1 MAEDKHIV
9 FSYGRMNPP
18 TAGHSKVVDKVKSH
32 ADKIGANHA
41 VIVSHSQKPK
51 TDPLHHEHKK
61 EYLRH
66 IHPDVNFEHSTKDHP
81 HFLAQLKKFHQEGH
95 THATMVVGSDRVKQF
110 KALAHKYNGK
120 EYNYKKIHILS
131 AGQRDPD
138 AEGVAGIS
146 GTKMRNHASG
156 NDFKSFK
163 AGLHPNHSDEHAKKL
178 FKATRQ
184 GMNLQ
189 KEETG
194 MKDFATF
201 LAEEEM
207 KPHKMYKGD
216 KVVVAKNKADHDKL
230 NKQGYTHDNPKT
242 KKIEEASADE
252 VLKKRYASYSP
263 DDNPQATRKLKSS
276 EHDQPKGARVYKMHP
291 GAKLTDRGY
300 SKKGKM
306 AALKKQHARR
316 PKQYGITEDMEGM
329 SQKSGDKR
337 ATDKGAGMTAQGVA
351 KYNRRTG
358 GNLKTAVTTP
368 PSKLKKGSKA
378 AGRRKSFCA
387 RSRGWTGER
396 GKAARRRWNC

>member
-1 MAEDKHIV
+1 MEEKDKHIV

-66 IHPDVNFEHSTKDHP
+66 VHPDVNFEHSTKEHP

-110 KALAHKYNGK
+110 KALANKYNGK

-156 NDFKSFK
+156 NDYKSFK

-189 KEETG
+189 KEERG
-194 MKDFATF
+194 MKDFGTF
-201 LAEEEM
+201 L
-207 KPHKMYKGD
+207 
-216 KVVVAKNKADHDKL
+216 
-230 NKQGYTHDNPKT
+230 
-242 KKIEEASADE
+242 
-252 VLKKRYASYSP
+252 
-263 DDNPQATRKLKSS
+263 
-276 EHDQPKGARVYKMHP
+276 
-291 GAKLTDRGY
+291 
-300 SKKGKM
+300 
-306 AALKKQHARR
+306 
-316 PKQYGITEDMEGM
+316 TEDMEGM

-337 ATDKGAGMTAQGVA
+337 ATDKGAGMTAKGVA

-368 PSKLKKGSKA
+368 PSKLKAGSKA

>member
-9 FSYGRMNPP
+9 FSYGRINPH

-41 VIVSHSQKPK
+41 VVVSHSQNNK

-81 HFLAQLKKFHQEGH
+81 HFLAQLKKFNHEGH

-110 KALAHKYNGK
+110 KSLAHKYNGK
-120 EYNYKKIHILS
+120 EYNYKKIHVLS

-146 GTKMRNHASG
+146 GTKMRAHASG

-163 AGLHPNHSDEHAKKL
+163 SGLHPNHSDEHAKKL
-178 FKATRQ
+178 YKATRQ

-189 KEETG
+189 KEEVG
-194 MKDFATF
+194 MLDFQKF
-201 LAEEEM
+201 L
-207 KPHKMYKGD
+207 
-216 KVVVAKNKADHDKL
+216 
-230 NKQGYTHDNPKT
+230 
-242 KKIEEASADE
+242 
-252 VLKKRYASYSP
+252 LK
-263 DDNPQATRKLKSS
+263 
-276 EHDQPKGARVYKMHP
+276 
-291 GAKLTDRGY
+291 
-300 SKKGKM
+300 
-306 AALKKQHARR
+306 
-316 PKQYGITEDMEGM
+316 EDMEGM

-337 ATDKGAGMTAQGVA
+337 STESGAGMTAQGVA

-378 AGRRKSFCA
+378 ANRRKSFCA

>member
-1 MAEDKHIV
+1 VNVALALVAKMAEDKHIV

-32 ADKIGANHA
+32 ADKIGANHS
-41 VIVSHSQKPK
+41 VVVSHSQNNK

-61 EYLRH
+61 EYLKH

-81 HFLAQLKKFHQEGH
+81 HFLAQLKKFNQEGH

-146 GTKMRNHASG
+146 GTKMRAHASG
-156 NDFKSFK
+156 NDYKSFK
-163 AGLHPNHSDEHAKKL
+163 SGLHPNHSDEHAKKL
-178 FKATRQ
+178 YKATRQ

-189 KEETG
+189 KEEIG
-194 MKDFATF
+194 MLDFHKF
-201 LAEEEM
+201 L
-207 KPHKMYKGD
+207 
-216 KVVVAKNKADHDKL
+216 L
-230 NKQGYTHDNPKT
+230 Q
-242 KKIEEASADE
+242 
-252 VLKKRYASYSP
+252 
-263 DDNPQATRKLKSS
+263 
-276 EHDQPKGARVYKMHP
+276 
-291 GAKLTDRGY
+291 
-300 SKKGKM
+300 
-306 AALKKQHARR
+306 
-316 PKQYGITEDMEGM
+316 EDMSGM

-337 ATDKGAGMTAQGVA
+337 STDSGAGMTAKGVA

-378 AGRRKSFCA
+378 ANRRKSFCA
-387 RSRGWTGER
+387 RSKGWTGER

>member
-1 MAEDKHIV
+1 MADEQEKHIV

-32 ADKIGANHA
+32 AEKIGANHS
-41 VIVSHSQKPK
+41 VVVSHSQNTK

-66 IHPDVNFEHSTKDHP
+66 IHPDVNFEHSTKEHP
-81 HFLAQLKKFHQEGH
+81 HFLAQLKKFNQEGH
-95 THATMVVGSDRVKQF
+95 SHATMVVGSDRVKQF

-156 NDFKSFK
+156 NDYKSFK
-163 AGLHPNHSDEHAKKL
+163 AGLHANHSDEHARKL

-189 KEETG
+189 KEEVG
-194 MKDFATF
+194 MKDFKTF
-201 LAEEEM
+201 LAEDM
-207 KPHKMYKGD
+207 SGMTIGGGHKR
-216 KVVVAKNKADHDKL
+216 
-230 NKQGYTHDNPKT
+230 
-242 KKIEEASADE
+242 S
-252 VLKKRYASYSP
+252 
-263 DDNPQATRKLKSS
+263 
-276 EHDQPKGARVYKMHP
+276 
-291 GAKLTDRGY
+291 
-300 SKKGKM
+300 
-306 AALKKQHARR
+306 
-316 PKQYGITEDMEGM
+316 TE
-329 SQKSGDKR
+329 S
-337 ATDKGAGMTAQGVA
+337 GAGLTAKGVA
-351 KYNRRTG
+351 KYRRQNPG
-358 GNLKTAVTTP
+358 SKLKTAVTTP

-378 AGRRKSFCA
+378 ANRRKSFCA

>member
-1 MAEDKHIV
+1 MTTENKDKHIV

-32 ADKIGANHA
+32 ADSIGANHA
-41 VIVSHSQKPK
+41 VIVSHSQNNK

-61 EYLRH
+61 EYLKH
-66 IHPDVNFEHSTKDHP
+66 VHPDVNFEHSTKEHP

-110 KALAHKYNGK
+110 KALANKYNGPK
-120 EYNYKKIHILS
+120 GDYNYKKIHILS

-146 GTKMRNHASG
+146 GTKMRAHASG

-163 AGLHPNHSDEHAKKL
+163 SGLHPNHSDDHAKKL
-178 FKATRQ
+178 YKATRQ

-189 KEETG
+189 KEEVG
-194 MKDFATF
+194 MLDFHKF
-201 LAEEEM
+201 L
-207 KPHKMYKGD
+207 
-216 KVVVAKNKADHDKL
+216 
-230 NKQGYTHDNPKT
+230 
-242 KKIEEASADE
+242 
-252 VLKKRYASYSP
+252 LK
-263 DDNPQATRKLKSS
+263 
-276 EHDQPKGARVYKMHP
+276 
-291 GAKLTDRGY
+291 
-300 SKKGKM
+300 
-306 AALKKQHARR
+306 
-316 PKQYGITEDMEGM
+316 EDMEGM

-337 ATDKGAGMTAQGVA
+337 STDSGAGMTAQGVA

-387 RSRGWTGER
+387 RSKGWTGER

>member
-32 ADKIGANHA
+32 ADSIGANHA
-41 VIVSHSQKPK
+41 VIVSHSQNNK

-61 EYLRH
+61 EYLKH
-66 IHPDVNFEHSTKDHP
+66 VHPDVNFEHSTKEHP

-120 EYNYKKIHILS
+120 EYDYKKIHILS

-138 AEGVAGIS
+138 AEGVTGIS
-146 GTKMRNHASG
+146 GTKMRNHASN
-156 NDFKSFK
+156 NDYKSFK
-163 AGLHPNHSDEHAKKL
+163 AGLHANHNDEQAKKL

-189 KEETG
+189 KEERG

-201 LAEEEM
+201 L
-207 KPHKMYKGD
+207 K
-216 KVVVAKNKADHDKL
+216 
-230 NKQGYTHDNPKT
+230 
-242 KKIEEASADE
+242 
-252 VLKKRYASYSP
+252 
-263 DDNPQATRKLKSS
+263 
-276 EHDQPKGARVYKMHP
+276 
-291 GAKLTDRGY
+291 
-300 SKKGKM
+300 
-306 AALKKQHARR
+306 
-316 PKQYGITEDMEGM
+316 EDMEGM

-337 ATDKGAGMTAQGVA
+337 STDSGAGMTAQGVA

-387 RSRGWTGER
+387 RSKGWTGER

>member
-1 MAEDKHIV
+1 MTTENKDKHIV

-32 ADKIGANHA
+32 ADAIGANHA
-41 VIVSHSQKPK
+41 VIVSHSQNQK
-51 TDPLHHEHKK
+51 DNPLHHEHKK
-61 EYLRH
+61 EFLKH
-66 IHPDVNFEHSTKDHP
+66 VHPDVNFEHSTKEHP

-120 EYNYKKIHILS
+120 EYDYKKIHILS

-138 AEGVAGIS
+138 AEGVTGIS
-146 GTKMRNHASG
+146 GTKMRNHASN
-156 NDFKSFK
+156 NDYKSFK
-163 AGLHPNHSDEHAKKL
+163 AGLHANHNDEQAKKL

-189 KEETG
+189 KEERG

-201 LAEEEM
+201 L
-207 KPHKMYKGD
+207 
-216 KVVVAKNKADHDKL
+216 
-230 NKQGYTHDNPKT
+230 
-242 KKIEEASADE
+242 
-252 VLKKRYASYSP
+252 
-263 DDNPQATRKLKSS
+263 
-276 EHDQPKGARVYKMHP
+276 
-291 GAKLTDRGY
+291 
-300 SKKGKM
+300 
-306 AALKKQHARR
+306 
-316 PKQYGITEDMEGM
+316 TEDMEGM

-337 ATDKGAGMTAQGVA
+337 STESGAGMTAKGVA

-387 RSRGWTGER
+387 RSKGWTGER

>member
-1 MAEDKHIV
+1 MADEQEKHIV

-32 ADKIGANHA
+32 AEKIGANHA
-41 VIVSHSQKPK
+41 VIVSHSQNSK

-66 IHPDVNFEHSTKDHP
+66 IHPDVNFEHSTKEHP
-81 HFLAQLKKFHQEGH
+81 HFLAQLKKFNQEGH
-95 THATMVVGSDRVKQF
+95 SHATMVVGSDRVKQF

-120 EYNYKKIHILS
+120 EYNYKKINILS
-131 AGQRDPD
+131 AGHRDPD

-156 NDFKSFK
+156 NDYNSFK

-189 KEETG
+189 KEEVG
-194 MKDFATF
+194 MKDFKTF
-201 LAEEEM
+201 LAEDM
-207 KPHKMYKGD
+207 SGMTIKGGHKR
-216 KVVVAKNKADHDKL
+216 
-230 NKQGYTHDNPKT
+230 
-242 KKIEEASADE
+242 S
-252 VLKKRYASYSP
+252 
-263 DDNPQATRKLKSS
+263 
-276 EHDQPKGARVYKMHP
+276 
-291 GAKLTDRGY
+291 
-300 SKKGKM
+300 
-306 AALKKQHARR
+306 
-316 PKQYGITEDMEGM
+316 TE
-329 SQKSGDKR
+329 S
-337 ATDKGAGMTAQGVA
+337 GAGLTAKGVA
-351 KYNRRTG
+351 KYRRQNPG
-358 GNLKTAVTTP
+358 SKLKTAVTTP

-378 AGRRKSFCA
+378 ANRRKSFCA

>member
-1 MAEDKHIV
+1 MEEKDKHIV

-66 IHPDVNFEHSTKDHP
+66 VHPDVNFEHSTKEHP

-110 KALAHKYNGK
+110 KALANKYNGK

-156 NDFKSFK
+156 NDYKSFK
-163 AGLHPNHSDEHAKKL
+163 AGLHANHSDEHAKKL

-184 GMNLQ
+184 SMNLQ
-189 KEETG
+189 KEERG

-201 LAEEEM
+201 L
-207 KPHKMYKGD
+207 K
-216 KVVVAKNKADHDKL
+216 
-230 NKQGYTHDNPKT
+230 
-242 KKIEEASADE
+242 
-252 VLKKRYASYSP
+252 
-263 DDNPQATRKLKSS
+263 
-276 EHDQPKGARVYKMHP
+276 
-291 GAKLTDRGY
+291 
-300 SKKGKM
+300 
-306 AALKKQHARR
+306 
-316 PKQYGITEDMEGM
+316 EDMEGM

-337 ATDKGAGMTAQGVA
+337 ATDKGAGMTAKGVA

-368 PSKLKKGSKA
+368 PSKLKAGSKA

>member
-1 MAEDKHIV
+1 MADEQEKHIV

-32 ADKIGANHA
+32 AEKIGANHS
-41 VIVSHSQKPK
+41 VIVSHSQNSK

-66 IHPDVNFEHSTKDHP
+66 IHPDVNFEHSTKEHP
-81 HFLAQLKKFHQEGH
+81 HFLAQLKKFNQEGH
-95 THATMVVGSDRVKQF
+95 SHATMVVGSDRVKQF

-156 NDFKSFK
+156 NDYKSFK
-163 AGLHPNHSDEHAKKL
+163 AGLHANHSDEHARKL

-189 KEETG
+189 KEEVG
-194 MKDFATF
+194 MKDFKTF
-201 LAEEEM
+201 LAEDM
-207 KPHKMYKGD
+207 SGMTIGGGHKR
-216 KVVVAKNKADHDKL
+216 
-230 NKQGYTHDNPKT
+230 
-242 KKIEEASADE
+242 S
-252 VLKKRYASYSP
+252 
-263 DDNPQATRKLKSS
+263 
-276 EHDQPKGARVYKMHP
+276 
-291 GAKLTDRGY
+291 
-300 SKKGKM
+300 
-306 AALKKQHARR
+306 
-316 PKQYGITEDMEGM
+316 TE
-329 SQKSGDKR
+329 S
-337 ATDKGAGMTAQGVA
+337 GAGLTAKGVA
-351 KYNRRTG
+351 KYRRQNPG
-358 GNLKTAVTTP
+358 SKLKTAVTTP

-378 AGRRKSFCA
+378 ANRRKSFCA

>member
-1 MAEDKHIV
+1 MTTENKDKHIV

-32 ADKIGANHA
+32 ADAIGANHA
-41 VIVSHSQKPK
+41 VIVSHSQNQK
-51 TDPLHHEHKK
+51 DNPLHHEHKK
-61 EYLRH
+61 EFLKH
-66 IHPDVNFEHSTKDHP
+66 VHPDVNFEHSTKEHP

-120 EYNYKKIHILS
+120 EYDYKKIHILS

-138 AEGVAGIS
+138 AEGVTGIS
-146 GTKMRNHASG
+146 GTKMRNHASN
-156 NDFKSFK
+156 NDYKSFK
-163 AGLHPNHSDEHAKKL
+163 AGLHANHSDEHAKKL

-189 KEETG
+189 KEERG

-201 LAEEEM
+201 L
-207 KPHKMYKGD
+207 
-216 KVVVAKNKADHDKL
+216 
-230 NKQGYTHDNPKT
+230 
-242 KKIEEASADE
+242 
-252 VLKKRYASYSP
+252 
-263 DDNPQATRKLKSS
+263 
-276 EHDQPKGARVYKMHP
+276 
-291 GAKLTDRGY
+291 
-300 SKKGKM
+300 
-306 AALKKQHARR
+306 
-316 PKQYGITEDMEGM
+316 TEDMEGM

-337 ATDKGAGMTAQGVA
+337 STESGAGMTAKGVA

-387 RSRGWTGER
+387 RSKGWTGER

>member
-32 ADKIGANHA
+32 ADSIGANHA
-41 VIVSHSQKPK
+41 VIVSHSQNNK

-66 IHPDVNFEHSTKDHP
+66 VHPDVNFEHSTKEHP

-110 KALAHKYNGK
+110 KALANKYNGPK
-120 EYNYKKIHILS
+120 GDYNYKKIHILS

-146 GTKMRNHASG
+146 GTKMRAHASG
-156 NDFKSFK
+156 NDYKSFK
-163 AGLHPNHSDEHAKKL
+163 SGLHPNHSDEHAKKL
-178 FKATRQ
+178 YKATRQ

-189 KEETG
+189 KEEIG
-194 MKDFATF
+194 MLDFHKF
-201 LAEEEM
+201 L
-207 KPHKMYKGD
+207 
-216 KVVVAKNKADHDKL
+216 L
-230 NKQGYTHDNPKT
+230 Q
-242 KKIEEASADE
+242 
-252 VLKKRYASYSP
+252 
-263 DDNPQATRKLKSS
+263 
-276 EHDQPKGARVYKMHP
+276 
-291 GAKLTDRGY
+291 
-300 SKKGKM
+300 
-306 AALKKQHARR
+306 
-316 PKQYGITEDMEGM
+316 EDMSGM

-337 ATDKGAGMTAQGVA
+337 STDSGAGMTAKGVA

-378 AGRRKSFCA
+378 ANRRKSFCA
-387 RSRGWTGER
+387 RSKGWTGER

>member
-32 ADKIGANHA
+32 ADKLGANHA
-41 VIVSHSQKPK
+41 VIVSHSQNNK

-66 IHPDVNFEHSTKDHP
+66 IHPEVNFEHSTKEHP

-110 KALAHKYNGK
+110 KALATKYNGPK
-120 EYNYKKIHILS
+120 GDYNYKKIHILS

-189 KEETG
+189 KEERG
-194 MKDFATF
+194 MLDFQTF
-201 LAEEEM
+201 LTEGKKKGLDGKACWDG
-207 KPHKMYKGD
+207 YK
-216 KVVVAKNKADHDKL
+216 L
-230 NKQGYTHDNPKT
+230 QGT
-242 KKIEEASADE
+242 K
-252 VLKKRYASYSP
+252 
-263 DDNPQATRKLKSS
+263 
-276 EHDQPKGARVYKMHP
+276 
-291 GAKLTDRGY
+291 
-300 SKKGKM
+300 KKGKRTVDNCV
-306 AALKKQHARR
+306 KVN
-316 PKQYGITEDMEGM
+316 EDMEGM

-337 ATDKGAGMTAQGVA
+337 STESGAGMTAQGVA

-378 AGRRKSFCA
+378 ANRRKSFCA

>member
-32 ADKIGANHA
+32 ADAIGANHA
-41 VIVSHSQKPK
+41 VIVSHSQNNK

-61 EYLRH
+61 EYLKH
-66 IHPDVNFEHSTKDHP
+66 IHPDVNFEHSTKEHP

-110 KALAHKYNGK
+110 KALANKYNGPK
-120 EYNYKKIHILS
+120 GDYNYKKIHILS

-146 GTKMRNHASG
+146 GTKMRAHASG
-156 NDFKSFK
+156 NDYKSFK

-178 FKATRQ
+178 YKATRQ

-189 KEETG
+189 KEEIG
-194 MKDFATF
+194 MLDFQTF
-201 LAEEEM
+201 LTEGKKKGLDGKACWDG
-207 KPHKMYKGD
+207 YK
-216 KVVVAKNKADHDKL
+216 L
-230 NKQGYTHDNPKT
+230 QGT
-242 KKIEEASADE
+242 KKKGNKT
-252 VLKKRYASYSP
+252 V
-263 DDNPQATRKLKSS
+263 DNCVPVK
-276 EHDQPKGARVYKMHP
+276 
-291 GAKLTDRGY
+291 
-300 SKKGKM
+300 
-306 AALKKQHARR
+306 
-316 PKQYGITEDMEGM
+316 EDMEGM

-337 ATDKGAGMTAQGVA
+337 STESGAGMTAQGVA

-378 AGRRKSFCA
+378 ANRRKSFCA
-387 RSRGWTGER
+387 RSKGWTGER

>member
-32 ADKIGANHA
+32 ADSIGANHA
-41 VIVSHSQKPK
+41 VIVSHSQNNK

-66 IHPDVNFEHSTKDHP
+66 IHPEVNFEHSTKEHP

-110 KALAHKYNGK
+110 KALANKYNGK

-146 GTKMRNHASG
+146 GTKMRAHASG
-156 NDFKSFK
+156 NDYKSFK
-163 AGLHPNHSDEHAKKL
+163 AGLHANHSDEHAKKL
-178 FKATRQ
+178 YKATRQ

-189 KEETG
+189 KEEIG
-194 MKDFATF
+194 MIDFQTF
-201 LAEEEM
+201 L
-207 KPHKMYKGD
+207 K
-216 KVVVAKNKADHDKL
+216 
-230 NKQGYTHDNPKT
+230 
-242 KKIEEASADE
+242 
-252 VLKKRYASYSP
+252 
-263 DDNPQATRKLKSS
+263 
-276 EHDQPKGARVYKMHP
+276 
-291 GAKLTDRGY
+291 
-300 SKKGKM
+300 
-306 AALKKQHARR
+306 
-316 PKQYGITEDMEGM
+316 EDMEGM

>member
-1 MAEDKHIV
+1 MPEEQDKHIV

-61 EYLRH
+61 EFLKH
-66 IHPDVNFEHSTKDHP
+66 VHPDVNFEHSTKEHP
-81 HFLAQLKKFHQEGH
+81 HFLAHLKKFNQEGH
-95 THATMVVGSDRVKQF
+95 NHATMVVGSDRVKQF

-138 AEGVAGIS
+138 AEGTAGIS
-146 GTKMRNHASG
+146 GTKMRNHATN
-156 NDFKSFK
+156 NDYKSFK
-163 AGLHPNHSDEHAKKL
+163 AGLHANHNDAAAKKL

-184 GMNLQ
+184 GMNL
-189 KEETG
+189 KENETG
-194 MKDFATF
+194 MKDFMSF
-201 LAEEEM
+201 LTEGKKKGLDGKACWDG
-207 KPHKMYKGD
+207 YK
-216 KVVVAKNKADHDKL
+216 L
-230 NKQGYTHDNPKT
+230 QGT
-242 KKIEEASADE
+242 KKKGNKT
-252 VLKKRYASYSP
+252 V
-263 DDNPQATRKLKSS
+263 DNCVPVK
-276 EHDQPKGARVYKMHP
+276 
-291 GAKLTDRGY
+291 
-300 SKKGKM
+300 
-306 AALKKQHARR
+306 
-316 PKQYGITEDMEGM
+316 EDMEGM

-337 ATDKGAGMTAQGVA
+337 STDSGAGMTAKGVA

-358 GNLKTAVTTP
+358 GNLKTAVTTK
-368 PSKLKKGSKA
+368 PSKLKAGSKA

-387 RSRGWTGER
+387 RSKGWDGER

>member
-18 TAGHSKVVDKVKSH
+18 TAGHSKVVDKVHSH
-32 ADKIGANHA
+32 AQKIGANHA
-41 VIVSHSQKPK
+41 VIVSHSQNNK

-61 EYLRH
+61 EYLKH
-66 IHPDVNFEHSTKDHP
+66 IHPEVNFEHSTKEHP

-110 KALAHKYNGK
+110 KALANKYNGK

-146 GTKMRNHASG
+146 GTKMRAHASG
-156 NDFKSFK
+156 NDYKSFK
-163 AGLHPNHSDEHAKKL
+163 AGLHANHSDEHAKKL
-178 FKATRQ
+178 YKATRQ

-189 KEETG
+189 KEERG
-194 MKDFATF
+194 MLDFQTF
-201 LAEEEM
+201 L
-207 KPHKMYKGD
+207 K
-216 KVVVAKNKADHDKL
+216 
-230 NKQGYTHDNPKT
+230 
-242 KKIEEASADE
+242 
-252 VLKKRYASYSP
+252 
-263 DDNPQATRKLKSS
+263 
-276 EHDQPKGARVYKMHP
+276 
-291 GAKLTDRGY
+291 
-300 SKKGKM
+300 
-306 AALKKQHARR
+306 
-316 PKQYGITEDMEGM
+316 EDMEGM

-337 ATDKGAGMTAQGVA
+337 STESGAGMTAKGVA
-351 KYNRRTG
+351 KYNRRTCG
-358 GNLKTAVTTP
+358 KLKTALTTP

-387 RSRGWTGER
+387 RSKGWTGER

>member
-32 ADKIGANHA
+32 ADKIGANHS
-41 VIVSHSQKPK
+41 VVVSHSQNNK

-61 EYLRH
+61 EYLKH
-66 IHPDVNFEHSTKDHP
+66 IHPDVNFEHSTKEHP

-110 KALAHKYNGK
+110 KALANKYNGK

-146 GTKMRNHASG
+146 GTKMRAHASG
-156 NDFKSFK
+156 NDYKSFK
-163 AGLHPNHSDEHAKKL
+163 SGLHPNHSDEHAKKL
-178 FKATRQ
+178 YKATRQ

-189 KEETG
+189 KEERG
-194 MKDFATF
+194 MLDFKTF
-201 LAEEEM
+201 L
-207 KPHKMYKGD
+207 
-216 KVVVAKNKADHDKL
+216 
-230 NKQGYTHDNPKT
+230 
-242 KKIEEASADE
+242 
-252 VLKKRYASYSP
+252 
-263 DDNPQATRKLKSS
+263 
-276 EHDQPKGARVYKMHP
+276 
-291 GAKLTDRGY
+291 
-300 SKKGKM
+300 
-306 AALKKQHARR
+306 
-316 PKQYGITEDMEGM
+316 TEDMEGM

-337 ATDKGAGMTAQGVA
+337 STESGAGMTAKGVA

-378 AGRRKSFCA
+378 ANRRKSFCA

>member
-1 MAEDKHIV
+1 MADEQEKHIV

-18 TAGHSKVVDKVKSH
+18 TAGHSKVIDKVKSH
-32 ADKIGANHA
+32 AEKIGANHA

-81 HFLAQLKKFHQEGH
+81 HFLAQLKKFNQEGH
-95 THATMVVGSDRVKQF
+95 SHATMVVGSDRVKQF

-146 GTKMRNHASG
+146 GTKKRNHASG
-156 NDFKSFK
+156 NDYKSFK
-163 AGLHPNHSDEHAKKL
+163 AGLHANHSDEHAKKL

-189 KEETG
+189 KEEVG
-194 MKDFATF
+194 MKDFKTF
-201 LAEEEM
+201 LAEDM
-207 KPHKMYKGD
+207 SGMTIGGGHKR
-216 KVVVAKNKADHDKL
+216 
-230 NKQGYTHDNPKT
+230 
-242 KKIEEASADE
+242 S
-252 VLKKRYASYSP
+252 
-263 DDNPQATRKLKSS
+263 
-276 EHDQPKGARVYKMHP
+276 
-291 GAKLTDRGY
+291 
-300 SKKGKM
+300 
-306 AALKKQHARR
+306 
-316 PKQYGITEDMEGM
+316 TE
-329 SQKSGDKR
+329 S
-337 ATDKGAGMTAQGVA
+337 GAGLTAKGVA
-351 KYNRRTG
+351 KYRRQNPG
-358 GNLKTAVTTP
+358 SKLKTAVTTP

-378 AGRRKSFCA
+378 AKRRKSFCA

>member
-32 ADKIGANHA
+32 ADKLGANHA
-41 VIVSHSQKPK
+41 VIVSHSQNNK

-110 KALAHKYNGK
+110 KALANKYNGPK
-120 EYNYKKIHILS
+120 GDYNYKKIHILS

-189 KEETG
+189 KEERG
-194 MKDFATF
+194 MLDFQTF
-201 LAEEEM
+201 LTEGKKKGLDGKACWDG
-207 KPHKMYKGD
+207 YK
-216 KVVVAKNKADHDKL
+216 L
-230 NKQGYTHDNPKT
+230 QGT
-242 KKIEEASADE
+242 K
-252 VLKKRYASYSP
+252 
-263 DDNPQATRKLKSS
+263 
-276 EHDQPKGARVYKMHP
+276 
-291 GAKLTDRGY
+291 
-300 SKKGKM
+300 KKGKRTVDNCV
-306 AALKKQHARR
+306 KVN
-316 PKQYGITEDMEGM
+316 EDMEGM

-337 ATDKGAGMTAQGVA
+337 STESGAGMTAQGVA

-378 AGRRKSFCA
+378 ANRRKSFCA

>member
-1 MAEDKHIV
+1 MNVALALVAKMAEDKHIV

-32 ADKIGANHA
+32 ADKIGANHS
-41 VIVSHSQKPK
+41 VVVSHSQNNK

-61 EYLRH
+61 EYLKH

-81 HFLAQLKKFHQEGH
+81 HFLAQLKKFNQEGH

-146 GTKMRNHASG
+146 GTKMRAHASG
-156 NDFKSFK
+156 NDYKSFK
-163 AGLHPNHSDEHAKKL
+163 AGLHANHSDEHAKKL
-178 FKATRQ
+178 YKATRQ

-189 KEETG
+189 KEEVG
-194 MKDFATF
+194 MIDFQTF
-201 LAEEEM
+201 L
-207 KPHKMYKGD
+207 K
-216 KVVVAKNKADHDKL
+216 
-230 NKQGYTHDNPKT
+230 
-242 KKIEEASADE
+242 
-252 VLKKRYASYSP
+252 
-263 DDNPQATRKLKSS
+263 
-276 EHDQPKGARVYKMHP
+276 
-291 GAKLTDRGY
+291 
-300 SKKGKM
+300 
-306 AALKKQHARR
+306 
-316 PKQYGITEDMEGM
+316 EDMEGM

>member
-32 ADKIGANHA
+32 ADAIGANHA
-41 VIVSHSQKPK
+41 VIVSHSQNQK
-51 TDPLHHEHKK
+51 DNPLHHEHKK
-61 EYLRH
+61 EFLKH
-66 IHPDVNFEHSTKDHP
+66 VHPDVNFEHSTKEHP

-110 KALAHKYNGK
+110 KALANKYNGPK
-120 EYNYKKIHILS
+120 GDYNYKKIHILS

-146 GTKMRNHASG
+146 GTKMRAHASG
-156 NDFKSFK
+156 NDFNSFK

-178 FKATRQ
+178 YKATRQ

-189 KEETG
+189 KEEVG
-194 MKDFATF
+194 MLDFQTF
-201 LAEEEM
+201 L
-207 KPHKMYKGD
+207 K
-216 KVVVAKNKADHDKL
+216 
-230 NKQGYTHDNPKT
+230 
-242 KKIEEASADE
+242 
-252 VLKKRYASYSP
+252 
-263 DDNPQATRKLKSS
+263 
-276 EHDQPKGARVYKMHP
+276 
-291 GAKLTDRGY
+291 
-300 SKKGKM
+300 
-306 AALKKQHARR
+306 
-316 PKQYGITEDMEGM
+316 EDMEGM

-337 ATDKGAGMTAQGVA
+337 STESGAGMTAQGVA

-378 AGRRKSFCA
+378 ANRRKSFCA

>member
-41 VIVSHSQKPK
+41 VVVSHSQNNK

-81 HFLAQLKKFHQEGH
+81 HFLAQLKKFNHEGH

-110 KALAHKYNGK
+110 KSLAHKYNGK
-120 EYNYKKIHILS
+120 EYNYKKIHVLS

-146 GTKMRNHASG
+146 GTKMRAHASG

-163 AGLHPNHSDEHAKKL
+163 SGLHPNHSDEHAKKL
-178 FKATRQ
+178 YKATRQ

-189 KEETG
+189 KEEVG
-194 MKDFATF
+194 MLDFQKF
-201 LAEEEM
+201 L
-207 KPHKMYKGD
+207 
-216 KVVVAKNKADHDKL
+216 
-230 NKQGYTHDNPKT
+230 
-242 KKIEEASADE
+242 
-252 VLKKRYASYSP
+252 LK
-263 DDNPQATRKLKSS
+263 
-276 EHDQPKGARVYKMHP
+276 
-291 GAKLTDRGY
+291 
-300 SKKGKM
+300 
-306 AALKKQHARR
+306 
-316 PKQYGITEDMEGM
+316 EDMEGM

-337 ATDKGAGMTAQGVA
+337 STESGAGMTAQGVA

-378 AGRRKSFCA
+378 ANRRKSFCA

>member
-32 ADKIGANHA
+32 ADKLGANHA
-41 VIVSHSQKPK
+41 VIVSHSQNNK

-66 IHPDVNFEHSTKDHP
+66 IHPDVNFEHSTKEHP

-110 KALAHKYNGK
+110 KALANKYNGK

-146 GTKMRNHASG
+146 GTKMRAHASG

-163 AGLHPNHSDEHAKKL
+163 SGLHPNHSDEHAKKL
-178 FKATRQ
+178 YKATRQ

-189 KEETG
+189 KEEIG
-194 MKDFATF
+194 MLDFQTF
-201 LAEEEM
+201 LTEGKKKGLDGKACWDG
-207 KPHKMYKGD
+207 YK
-216 KVVVAKNKADHDKL
+216 L
-230 NKQGYTHDNPKT
+230 QGT
-242 KKIEEASADE
+242 K
-252 VLKKRYASYSP
+252 
-263 DDNPQATRKLKSS
+263 
-276 EHDQPKGARVYKMHP
+276 
-291 GAKLTDRGY
+291 
-300 SKKGKM
+300 KKGKRTVDNCV
-306 AALKKQHARR
+306 KVN
-316 PKQYGITEDMEGM
+316 EDMEGM

-337 ATDKGAGMTAQGVA
+337 STESGAGMTAQGVA

-378 AGRRKSFCA
+378 ANRRKSFCA

>member
-41 VIVSHSQKPK
+41 VVVSHSQNNK

-81 HFLAQLKKFHQEGH
+81 HFLAQLKKFNHEGH

-110 KALAHKYNGK
+110 KSLAHKYNGK
-120 EYNYKKIHILS
+120 EYNYKKIHVLS

-146 GTKMRNHASG
+146 GTKMRAHASG

-163 AGLHPNHSDEHAKKL
+163 SGLHPNHSDEHAKKL
-178 FKATRQ
+178 YKATRQ

-189 KEETG
+189 KEEVG
-194 MKDFATF
+194 MLDFQKF
-201 LAEEEM
+201 L
-207 KPHKMYKGD
+207 
-216 KVVVAKNKADHDKL
+216 
-230 NKQGYTHDNPKT
+230 
-242 KKIEEASADE
+242 
-252 VLKKRYASYSP
+252 LK
-263 DDNPQATRKLKSS
+263 
-276 EHDQPKGARVYKMHP
+276 
-291 GAKLTDRGY
+291 
-300 SKKGKM
+300 
-306 AALKKQHARR
+306 
-316 PKQYGITEDMEGM
+316 EDMEGM

-337 ATDKGAGMTAQGVA
+337 STESGAGMTAQGVA

-378 AGRRKSFCA
+378 AKRRKSFCA